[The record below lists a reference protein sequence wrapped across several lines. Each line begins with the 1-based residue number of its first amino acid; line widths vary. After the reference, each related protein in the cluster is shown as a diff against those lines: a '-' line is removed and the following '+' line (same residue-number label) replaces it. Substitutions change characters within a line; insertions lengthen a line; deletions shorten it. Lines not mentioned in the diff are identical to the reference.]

1 MKREVRKSF
10 SNGRFILFHRVPEII
25 LLISFLLLFFYLLF
39 QITLLGYGRDQGI
52 YAVVART
59 ILDGGAPYRDA
70 WDFKP
75 PGIYFI
81 YALSTIL
88 FGDILHAVRIFEALC
103 FLSLAGAFIIYI
115 RSHFM
120 SWQAGIIA
128 ATLAAL
134 AHVQLDFWD
143 TGQPESFG
151 GILIMWALVCIT
163 YRPAP
168 NMPLINFRRTLAWGG
183 CGLLFSLA
191 GLLKPFLAGGLLTSL
206 AYVAWKTATASGEK
220 GKARTLRYL
229 LGAIVIGAA
238 LPLFVC
244 GIYLLQKHALQDF
257 YETFFV
263 FAPRYASIS
272 FSAAK
277 LPERFFYTIVLWLPE
292 FSILS
297 FAGILFALLL
307 PLRHSQER
315 EGFIHAGGALL
326 FPAVGIVLQGKMF
339 PYHFGALIP
348 GISLLAGWG
357 IWKVWTGSR
366 IKWIVLL
373 ALAVLL
379 YWQMEHNGVNK
390 QNADRLKVFMNSEPC
405 ARDKISSKHDVD
417 ALVNRQ
423 TSEWLLQNTPQS
435 SPIYI
440 WGFEPI
446 IYILTNRPCAS
457 RYIYNVPQ
465 RAVWSKEQARKTL
478 INELTEH
485 PPSAIIVAHNDRL
498 AWVTGSELDSAEEL
512 GRFTELS
519 ALLKTHYLHAVS
531 FGKLDIY
538 RQKPTKYSSKKPSLL
553 QVQGLFNNY

>member
-1 MKREVRKSF
+1 MDLLTRSFGNSQKS
-10 SNGRFILFHRVPEII
+10 SVLISRFVLFHRAPEIV
-25 LLISFLLLFFYLLF
+25 LLISFILLFFYLLF
-39 QITLLGYGRDQGI
+39 QISLMGYGRDQGI

-59 ILDGGAPYRDA
+59 ILEGGAPYRDA

-81 YALSTIL
+81 YALATIL
-88 FGDILHAVRIFEALC
+88 FGAVLRAVRIFEALC
-103 FLSLAGAFIIYI
+103 FLALAGAFIIYL
-115 RSHFM
+115 RRHFR

-163 YRPAP
+163 YRSNP
-168 NMPLINFRRTLAWGG
+168 NVSSIHFRQLLAWAG

-191 GLLKPFLAGGLLTSL
+191 GLLKPFLAGGLLTSVGF
-206 AYVAWKTATASGEK
+206 VAWKTATVAK
-220 GKARTLRYL
+220 GKDRARTLRYV
-229 LGAIVIGAA
+229 LGAVVIGAA
-238 LPLFVC
+238 LPLFTC
-244 GIYLLQKHALQDF
+244 GIYFLQKHALQDF

-263 FAPRYASIS
+263 FAPRYTSIS

-277 LPERFFYTIVLWLPE
+277 LPCFFYTIVTWLPKL
-292 FSILS
+292 SILS

-307 PLRHSQER
+307 PRRHSQER
-315 EGFIHAGGALL
+315 EGLIHAGGALL

-348 GISLLAGWG
+348 CVSLLAGWG
-357 IWKVWTGSR
+357 IWKIWAGVR
-366 IKWIVLL
+366 IKWIMLL
-373 ALAVLL
+373 AIGVLL
-379 YWQMEHNGVNK
+379 YWQMEQSGVNR
-390 QNADRLKVFMNSEPC
+390 QNADRLKAFRDSDPF
-405 ARDKISSKHDVD
+405 ARDKISSKYDVD

-435 SPIYI
+435 APVYL

-446 IYILTNRPCAS
+446 IYILANRPCAS

-465 RAVWSKEQARKTL
+465 RAAWSKERARKIL
-478 INELTEH
+478 MNELAEH
-485 PPSAIIVAHNDRL
+485 PPSAIIIAHNDRL

-512 GRFTELS
+512 ARFPELS
-519 ALLKTHYLHAVS
+519 TFLKTHYLHAVS

-538 RQKPTKYSSKKPSLL
+538 WQKTTMNSS
-553 QVQGLFNNY
+553 